1 MSLRILFSTERFDR
15 NGPYKDEIK
24 VCLIEGEKGDAE
36 VRFRSGPEDT
46 PNTLLGR
53 VTLKMSAAEARITEL
68 SHSLTPNTERTLPG
82 SSDNIK
88 VGQPTNDELELLSME
103 LEEWK
108 PLGRQLGFEGGDL
121 TAVHKDH
128 EEWSSKIFEML
139 KEWKQWKG
147 KGATYS
153 VLYDALCYT
162 TVRRT
167 DLAQKFCCH

>member
-1 MSLRILFSTERFDR
+1 MNVILTTGNVKPTRLYNCPSNTDARF
-15 NGPYKDEIK
+15 
-24 VCLIEGEKGDAE
+24 VLF
-36 VRFRSGPEDT
+36 V
-46 PNTLLGR
+46 
-53 VTLKMSAAEARITEL
+53 
-68 SHSLTPNTERTLPG
+68 
-82 SSDNIK
+82 DNIK

-121 TAVHKDH
+121 TAVHKDN